1 MASQKPLHNR
11 VDRKVLREQLA
22 QSEQARTTVSFYKY
36 WNIPDVQQFR
46 DDLFRDWVGAGRTRA
61 YLRSRRGHQR
71 PNLGALRPV

>member
-46 DDLFRDWVGAGRTRA
+46 DDLFSKILLLRA
-61 YLRSRRGHQR
+61 ASVL
-71 PNLGALRPV
+71 PVQTA